1 MTSTK
6 PFAARARM
14 ASLVAPIGSWR
25 ALEEIEDPR
34 ELGLEGLLKLAAERR
49 ELRRS
54 RRLYA
59 QLCHS
64 CRQPLVP
71 RHSPE
76 WLVYRTLLYANGQHR
91 LRLSGLVRRTGLPR
105 EELLACVRRLRE
117 QGYLTFGIERS

>member
-1 MTSTK
+1 
-6 PFAARARM
+6 M
-14 ASLVAPIGSWR
+14 ASLVAPIGNSLTVER
-25 ALEEIEDPR
+25 IDDPR
-34 ELGLEGLLKLAAERR
+34 EQGLEGLFKVAAERR
-49 ELRRS
+49 ELRRR

-71 RHSPE
+71 RHSAD

-91 LRLSGLVRRTGLPR
+91 LRLSGLVRRTALPR

-117 QGYLTFGIERS
+117 QGYLTFGIERC